1 MRDILSVLQQIEP
14 ELSKSERILAALL
27 RNDAEFIVNAGI
39 TDVAERAGVSPPTV
53 TRFAVGLAARV
64 TPPSRCRLPRSPS
77 PEPGT

>member
-39 TDVAERAGVSPPTV
+39 TDVANVQVFRRRPLPV
-53 TRFAVGLAARV
+53 FAVGLAAKV
-64 TPPSRCRLPRSPS
+64 TPPSRCRLPRSLS
-77 PEPGT
+77 PAPGT